1 MKHICHILTTFQ
13 QRASITRRTTAIL
26 KECVAQGFQT
36 SLIIGADNDAPPIE
50 GVETIIIPGLHKHVS
65 PANDLKAYQACK
77 KVLQQL
83 KPDIVHTHQAK
94 AGVLGRLAASKIN
107 KTPHILHTIHGP
119 TFPQHLPATPRLVY
133 RNLERLTG
141 RVTDKFVFIGEE
153 LKQEYIQAG
162 VCHEDNSVIIRTG
175 KPDNLLN
182 RKPISDSEREKLRQE
197 LCSGQSPHYLMTYI
211 ARIVP
216 GKQHEH
222 AIEILHQLR
231 TQGLDVHLSF
241 VGKALIEKELDY
253 EQRLKTMVRQ
263 LGLEAYVHFSGF
275 YNNVYDV
282 MEASDLVIMT
292 SSYEGLSNIVIESM
306 LLKIPVMAY
315 EVAGLKELFGSQ
327 FEQFTVKQGDIQGFV
342 NKAAG
347 ILRMGYTRDIYLPE
361 IVERL
366 RAEHQLKTMLER
378 KMNLYR
384 TLN

>member
-1 MKHICHILTTFQ
+1 M
-13 QRASITRRTTAIL
+13 
-26 KECVAQGFQT
+26 
-36 SLIIGADNDAPPIE
+36 
-50 GVETIIIPGLHKHVS
+50 
-65 PANDLKAYQACK
+65 
-77 KVLQQL
+77 
-83 KPDIVHTHQAK
+83 
-94 AGVLGRLAASKIN
+94 
-107 KTPHILHTIHGP
+107 
-119 TFPQHLPATPRLVY
+119 
-133 RNLERLTG
+133 
-141 RVTDKFVFIGEE
+141 
-153 LKQEYIQAG
+153 
-162 VCHEDNSVIIRTG
+162 
-175 KPDNLLN
+175 
-182 RKPISDSEREKLRQE
+182 
-197 LCSGQSPHYLMTYI
+197 
-211 ARIVP
+211 
-216 GKQHEH
+216 
-222 AIEILHQLR
+222 
-231 TQGLDVHLSF
+231 HLSF